1 MLLGCFWICG
11 RLDQSVN
18 KFALEA
24 VLHSF
29 GTSEFGIV
37 ISYFLSDSER
47 GKETENRR
55 YFLREQLSWWSQGIS
70 SENLAVQ
77 TLGWMNIFCHLSL
90 LNKYGELYWE
100 TAKAG

>member
-11 RLDQSVN
+11 CLDQIVN

-37 ISYFLSDSER
+37 IRYFLSDSER
-47 GKETENRR
+47 GQETDNRR
-55 YFLREQLSWWSQGIS
+55 EYLREQLS
-70 SENLAVQ
+70 
-77 TLGWMNIFCHLSL
+77 
-90 LNKYGELYWE
+90 
-100 TAKAG
+100 